1 VIEADSTA
9 SHLPDGGKET
19 HRAASKGRDTEV
31 SPMHLIQLGS
41 RPLARRTVIAGAI
54 TGLHVVAGFGLLLG
68 TAIGIQRGTPPPI
81 TVVNVKTDD
90 VVLPKTPPP
99 PPVTFRPA
107 DVSAPPP
114 LDIHVV
120 GPDNGTAIVVPRP
133 TPVEPGRG
141 KPQPV
146 ADVVTPVRFT
156 AAGRQTLADV
166 CSARY
171 PAASR
176 RLGEEGVV
184 RLLVYVAADGH
195 VSEAKVETSSGY
207 PRLDAANV
215 ECVRDAGRVFA
226 PQQSGQAPTGAW
238 QAMSYRWV
246 LGN

>member
-1 VIEADSTA
+1 MHVIHS
-9 SHLPDGGKET
+9 
-19 HRAASKGRDTEV
+19 
-31 SPMHLIQLGS
+31 GS

-54 TGLHVVAGFGLLLG
+54 TGLHVVAGVGLLLG
-68 TAIGIQRGTPPPI
+68 TAVSIRLDTPPPI
-81 TVVNVKTDD
+81 SVVNVRTDD

-99 PPVTFRPA
+99 PPVSFKPS

-114 LDIHVV
+114 LDVNVI
-120 GPDNGTAIVVPRP
+120 GPDNSSAIVVPRT
-133 TPVEPGRG
+133 TPVEPAYGQ
-141 KPQPV
+141 PQHV
-146 ADVVTPVRFT
+146 ADVITPVRFT
-156 AAGRQTLADV
+156 VAGRQSLADA

-215 ECVRDAGRVFA
+215 ECVREAGRVFV
-226 PQQSGQAPTGAW
+226 PQQSGQAQTGSW
-238 QAMSYRWV
+238 QSMSYRWV